1 MWARMR
7 ARARSGSEARMASST
22 PRCSPMAMPGSD
34 EPVYAQPQQG
44 FADHRARDSELFRQL
59 NLGEQAGGLGPFT
72 VGYPLVDALIDRVA
86 ERPAG
91 CPLCAWGHKVEFAHW
106 AGHLVRF
113 ALVLGSILAGPFQRH
128 KRVDS

>member
-1 MWARMR
+1 MPSGGEIGRFPFHADAEFVAALQVRDAARFSEVDDALARR
-7 ARARSGSEARMASST
+7 ADHMGARSL
-22 PRCSPMAMPGSD
+22 PGSD

-59 NLGEQAGGLGPFT
+59 NLGEQAGALGPFT

-91 CPLCAWGHKVEFAHW
+91 CPLCGWGHKVEFAHW
-106 AGHLVRF
+106 AGHLVR
-113 ALVLGSILAGPFQRH
+113 L
-128 KRVDS
+128 